1 MIKPNLFASTVALL
15 FLFLVTPLKASED
28 AGVVYYSPS
37 MSPSGAEVVF
47 SSNVGGST
55 KLWIVATAGQSLRA
69 LTTGLGVDDEPAW
82 SPDGLTIA
90 FTRRLNN
97 AKDIWTIQRD
107 GTQLRQ
113 LTSRTL
119 NSFQSAWAPD
129 SSRLAFVSD
138 RAGTNDIWLMN
149 ADGTN
154 QTRATSLLS
163 EESEPCFSPSG
174 GEIAFSQTISG
185 GSSLSVVTLATGAV
199 RVLTATGF
207 HDWHPS
213 WSAAGIIFSSD
224 RLPTSAS
231 GNKTIWIV
239 QSDRTGLKQFST
251 VMALDPSWTSS
262 GKVVFTDEVNTGVA
276 AAAIS
281 LLNPTGGLA
290 PTQLLPASFTGDL
303 NGDGIIDL
311 KDVAIIQRALN
322 TAANRPYDARDR
334 NNDGKIDALDVRLL
348 TTQCRYERC
357 ASSPP

>member
-1 MIKPNLFASTVALL
+1 MTKPNLLASAISLV
-15 FLFLVTPLKASED
+15 FLFVMTPLNASED
-28 AGVVYYSPS
+28 AVIISSSPS

-47 SSNVGGST
+47 SSNVTGST
-55 KLWIVATAGQSLRA
+55 KLWIVTTSGQTLRP
-69 LTTGLGVDDEPAW
+69 LTTGAGIDDEPAW

-97 AKDIWTIQRD
+97 VKDIRTIQRD

-113 LTSRTL
+113 LTSKTL
-119 NSFQSAWAPD
+119 NNFQPTWAPD
-129 SSRLAFVSD
+129 SSRVAFVSD

-154 QTRATSLLS
+154 QTRITSLLS
-163 EESEPCFSPSG
+163 EESEPCFSPTG
-174 GEIAFSQTISG
+174 GEIAFSQTING
-185 GSSLSVVTLATGAV
+185 GSSLSIVTLATGAV
-199 RVLTATGF
+199 RGLTATGF

-213 WSAAGIIFSSD
+213 WSSAGIIFSSD
-224 RLPTSAS
+224 RPPTSAS

-239 QSDRTGLKQFST
+239 QSNKSGLKQFSN

-262 GKVVFTDEVNTGVA
+262 GKVVFTDEVNTGIA

-281 LLNPTGGLA
+281 VLNPTGGQA
-290 PTQLLPASFTGDL
+290 ATSLLPAHFTGDL
-303 NGDGIIDL
+303 NGDGTIDL
-311 KDVAIIQRALN
+311 KDIAIIQRALN
-322 TAANRPYDARDR
+322 TAANRPYDPRDR

-357 ASSPP
+357 ASRQP